1 MAIKHISKKEQSF
14 GSASMTDLMFLLLIF
29 LLVATTMI
37 NPNALKLVLP
47 KGENQLKEKAYTSV
61 SIDKDLNL
69 YVEEQPV
76 TLESLEGV
84 LQEKLAGSEN
94 PTISLHTDHTVPIQN
109 VVDVMTIATRNNFQ
123 LIMAI
128 QKK

>member
-1 MAIKHISKKEQSF
+1 MAIKRISKNEQSF

-47 KGENQLKEKAYTSV
+47 KGENKLKEKAYTSV
-61 SIDKDLNL
+61 SIVKNLNY
-69 YVEEQPV
+69 YVEMQRVSLTE
-76 TLESLEGV
+76 LEGV
-84 LQEKLAGSEN
+84 LQEKLAGEEN
-94 PTISLHTDHTVPIQN
+94 PTISLHTDNTVPIQN
-109 VVDVMTIATRNNFQ
+109 VVDVMTIATRNNYQ